1 LNILIIGGNG
11 FIGSHLVETLKN
23 EHQVTVFDR
32 SPNQFLGESPGVE
45 YIYGN
50 FSNTDLLSLTLK
62 NKNVVYHL
70 LSTTVPFTAN
80 KDIIFDIQSN
90 LIDTVKLLDM
100 VIERGIERFVYA
112 SSGGT
117 VYGNPQYIPMDEK
130 HPCNPVGSY
139 GIIKN
144 TIEQYIQMYAR
155 RNKFSFLIVRPSN
168 PYGPRQN
175 YKGNQGLISKLI
187 YHGISQE
194 KFTIWGDGS
203 AIRDYIFIDDLT
215 NFLKI
220 AGLSKDSGIFNIGS
234 GTGKSIDEIIL
245 LLSDI
250 TENMP
255 PIIYTDN
262 NGNFVEKVIL
272 DIKHSME
279 KFDWTPKVT
288 LEEGLNLHYKWMKL
302 NCKV

>member
-11 FIGSHLVETLKN
+11 FIGSHLVEILKN

-32 SPNQFLGESPGVE
+32 SPNQFLAESPGVE
-45 YIYGN
+45 YVYGN
-50 FSNTDLLSLTLK
+50 FSDTDLLSLTLK

-80 KDIIFDIQSN
+80 QDPIFDIQSN

-100 VIERGIERFVYA
+100 VIERNIERFIYA

-117 VYGNPQYIPMDEK
+117 VYGNSQYIPIDEK

-155 RNKFSFLIVRPSN
+155 RNKFSYLIVRPSN

-220 AGLSKDSGIFNIGS
+220 AGLSNESGIFNIGS
-234 GTGKSIDEIIL
+234 GTGKSINEIIL

-250 TENMP
+250 IENMP
-255 PIIYTDN
+255 PIIYTDKN
-262 NGNFVEKVIL
+262 NSFVEKVVL
-272 DIKHSME
+272 DIKHSNE
-279 KFDWTPKVT
+279 KFDWTPKIT
-288 LEEGLNLHYKWMKL
+288 LEEGLRLHNKWMKL
-302 NCKV
+302 NCKA

>member
-1 LNILIIGGNG
+1 MNILIIGGNG

-175 YKGNQGLISKLI
+175 VKG
-187 YHGISQE
+187 
-194 KFTIWGDGS
+194 
-203 AIRDYIFIDDLT
+203 
-215 NFLKI
+215 
-220 AGLSKDSGIFNIGS
+220 
-234 GTGKSIDEIIL
+234 
-245 LLSDI
+245 
-250 TENMP
+250 
-255 PIIYTDN
+255 
-262 NGNFVEKVIL
+262 
-272 DIKHSME
+272 
-279 KFDWTPKVT
+279 KFDKIT
-288 LEEGLNLHYKWMKL
+288 KL
-302 NCKV
+302 AIHNV